1 MEVVTVFG
9 ASGFIGRYVVR
20 EIARTGAR
28 IRVAVRRPDEAGF
41 LKPMGDVG
49 QITPV
54 AANIRDDA
62 SVAAAVSGAD
72 TVVNLVGLLTE
83 SGKQTFGA
91 VHAEGAHRIATAAK
105 AAGTERLIQ
114 ISAIGADPVSDS
126 TYAST
131 KGAGENLVRDAFAD
145 ASIVRPSLVFGP
157 EDDFFNKFAMIAR
170 LSPVLPLIGGGHTK
184 FQPVYVGDVADA
196 IAAIAGDDRRKGE
209 TFELGG
215 PHVYSFRRLM
225 EILLDE
231 IGRKRLLVPMPF
243 CVAALEGAVIERT
256 PWPLLPRDQLISAI
270 GPAPIEVNW
279 QPKRHNR
286 VPGWLWTLGVV
297 LLMLAL
303 AAQTAYF
310 RFDTLS
316 KREPWRALYAQVCP
330 LVGCQLPAQVDIN
343 ALHTSNLV
351 VRSHPQIAGA
361 LAVEA
366 VLLNR
371 APFDQPF
378 PTLQL
383 RFTDLKN
390 APVASR
396 RFTPQD
402 YLKGELS
409 GRKLMPAGNPVHIA
423 LDIVDPGP
431 EAVNYELR
439 IAPQ

>member
-1 MEVVTVFG
+1 MSQLVTRCPHCSTSFHVSEQQLRAARGAVRCGSCLQVFRADENIVFNEG
-9 ASGFIGRYVVR
+9 DPTPAATKKAIDELLEDDDFLIHDDIELDSEDSDDEDTLPKSKARSGKPESEAAKPEAADTEKSGRQSPLIDDAFGEHQWQSLNDQEDAQQDLDLSGSLGDDIDELSRASDDPWAE
-20 EIARTGAR
+20 EIAREESSG
-28 IRVAVRRPDEAGF
+28 VAPAKRQGRDLEQPDLEEPELSDDSLFSDDQILPDAGSRPGKPQHRSYSEA
-41 LKPMGDVG
+41 PHAPADDHIDSS
-49 QITPV
+49 Q
-54 AANIRDDA
+54 RDQA
-62 SVAAAVSGAD
+62 
-72 TVVNLVGLLTE
+72 
-83 SGKQTFGA
+83 
-91 VHAEGAHRIATAAK
+91 
-105 AAGTERLIQ
+105 
-114 ISAIGADPVSDS
+114 
-126 TYAST
+126 
-131 KGAGENLVRDAFAD
+131 
-145 ASIVRPSLVFGP
+145 
-157 EDDFFNKFAMIAR
+157 
-170 LSPVLPLIGGGHTK
+170 
-184 FQPVYVGDVADA
+184 
-196 IAAIAGDDRRKGE
+196 
-209 TFELGG
+209 
-215 PHVYSFRRLM
+215 
-225 EILLDE
+225 
-231 IGRKRLLVPMPF
+231 
-243 CVAALEGAVIERT
+243 
-256 PWPLLPRDQLISAI
+256 PLLPRDQLISAI

>member
-1 MEVVTVFG
+1 MSQLVTRCPHCSTSFHVSEQQLRAARGAVRCGSCLQVFRADENIVFNEGDPTPADTKKAIDELLEDDDFLIHDDIELDGDDSDDEDTLPRTKPKSGKPDSG
-9 ASGFIGRYVVR
+9 AAKESTGKPEETNRENPLIDDAFGEHQWQNLDEQEDTQQDLDLGRSLDDDLDDLSR
-20 EIARTGAR
+20 ASDNPWAEEIAREESSGIAPAKRRDDDFEQPDLDDETLFSDDQILPDAS
-28 IRVAVRRPDEAGF
+28 RRPGKQQHGDYADEPLSAST
-41 LKPMGDVG
+41 DDH
-49 QITPV
+49 I
-54 AANIRDDA
+54 DA
-62 SVAAAVSGAD
+62 S
-72 TVVNLVGLLTE
+72 
-83 SGKQTFGA
+83 Q
-91 VHAEGAHRIATAAK
+91 
-105 AAGTERLIQ
+105 
-114 ISAIGADPVSDS
+114 
-126 TYAST
+126 
-131 KGAGENLVRDAFAD
+131 RDQA
-145 ASIVRPSLVFGP
+145 
-157 EDDFFNKFAMIAR
+157 
-170 LSPVLPLIGGGHTK
+170 
-184 FQPVYVGDVADA
+184 
-196 IAAIAGDDRRKGE
+196 
-209 TFELGG
+209 
-215 PHVYSFRRLM
+215 
-225 EILLDE
+225 
-231 IGRKRLLVPMPF
+231 
-243 CVAALEGAVIERT
+243 
-256 PWPLLPRDQLISAI
+256 PLLPRDQLISAI

-286 VPGWLWTLGVV
+286 VPGWAWTLGVV
-297 LLMLAL
+297 MLMLAL

-316 KREPWRALYAQVCP
+316 KREPWRAIYAQICP
-330 LVGCQLPAQVDIN
+330 LLGCKLPAQVDIN
-343 ALHTSNLV
+343 AMHTSNLV
-351 VRSHPQIAGA
+351 VRSHPQIPGA

-366 VLLNR
+366 VILNR